1 MADTMLDNQ
10 NNAGEKDKEEKLVK
24 DKEEKLVKY
33 KVKNTCYWEEKLYR
47 AGDTVELPESAKP
60 PVGDKGHFV
69 KL

>member
-1 MADTMLDNQ
+1 MADNMLDNQ
-10 NNAGEKDKEEKLVK
+10 NNPAGK

-33 KVKNTCYWEEKLYR
+33 RVKNTCYWNETLYR
-47 AGDTVELPESAKP
+47 ADDVVELPESAKI

>member
-1 MADTMLDNQ
+1 MAGENMLDNQ
-10 NNAGEKDKEEKLVK
+10 NNAGEKN
-24 DKEEKLVKY
+24 KEEKLVKY

-47 AGDTVELPESAKP
+47 AGDTVELPESVKP

>member
-1 MADTMLDNQ
+1 MADGTMLDNQ
-10 NNAGEKDKEEKLVK
+10 NNAGEKN
-24 DKEEKLVKY
+24 KEEKLVKY

-47 AGDTVELPESAKP
+47 AGNTVELPESAKP

>member
-1 MADTMLDNQ
+1 MADGNMLDNQ
-10 NNAGEKDKEEKLVK
+10 NNAGGKDKK
-24 DKEEKLVKY
+24 EKLVKY

>member
-1 MADTMLDNQ
+1 MADGNMLDNQ
-10 NNAGEKDKEEKLVK
+10 NNAGGK

-60 PVGDKGHFV
+60 PVGDKGHFI